1 MGNCCYDQNHHI
13 DLDSQ
18 VISPPISNHDTNT
31 NISNVSNA
39 SNVSNDDTNASN
51 VSYIS
56 NISNASNASN
66 ASNTSFDNDDD
77 VVDFDKIIE
86 DYQKSHPRP
95 LPRHITEPPIT
106 TLKRQN
112 HITFYEKEHNKPLII

>member
-1 MGNCCYDQNHHI
+1 MGNCCYGQNHHI

-31 NISNVSNA
+31 I
-39 SNVSNDDTNASN
+39 VSNDDTNASN
-51 VSYIS
+51 VSNIS
-56 NISNASNASN
+56 NILNISNASNASN
-66 ASNTSFDNDDD
+66 VSNTSFDDDDD

-95 LPRHITEPPIT
+95 LPRHISEPPIT